1 VSKVKIL
8 AGDVPTQTAN
18 LKGERLLCDG
28 GTGQNNSA
36 TGINL
41 GQKLSSIEM
50 MTDEK
55 VKKLG
60 GTAGW
65 GFVGAVALG
74 PLGAIGGMLLGGNK
88 QRVTFAAELK
98 DGRRFLA
105 ETDGKTWQKI
115 QALVFS

>member
-1 VSKVKIL
+1 MSKIKIL
-8 AGDVPTQTAN
+8 AGDVPKQTAR
-18 LKGERLLCDG
+18 LQGERLMCDR
-28 GTGQNNSA
+28 GTGQNDTA
-36 TGINL
+36 TGIDL
-41 GQKLSSIEM
+41 SQKLSSVEI

-65 GFVGAVALG
+65 GFVGVLALG

-105 ETDGKTWQKI
+105 ETDGKTWKKI
-115 QALVFS
+115 QVIAFS